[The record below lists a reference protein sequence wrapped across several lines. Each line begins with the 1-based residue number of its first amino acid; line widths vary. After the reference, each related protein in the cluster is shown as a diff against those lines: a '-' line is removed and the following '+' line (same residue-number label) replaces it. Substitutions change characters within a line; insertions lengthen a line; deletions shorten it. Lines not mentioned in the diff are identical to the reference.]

1 MGFKHSNKKKIMSKN
16 TLFISVQSIKDRTGL
31 HANVDE
37 KLVLPE
43 IKTAQDMYILPA
55 LGSALYNELQTAVD
69 SNTYTNLQTTLL
81 DDYIVDTLI
90 YFVMSELPQGLSF
103 QFYNKGLLRKSGEN
117 QENPSMQDM
126 IDVANRYKAR
136 AEFYKQRLIKY
147 LKQNNALYPNYLNFG
162 SGIDSIKPDN
172 EGYTISMYLGDA
184 CCNDDD
190 YEGKR
195 KRTFEERYQGN
206 IGCC

>member
-1 MGFKHSNKKKIMSKN
+1 MSKN

-55 LGSALYNELQTAVD
+55 LGSALYNELQTAVEAN
-69 SNTYTNLQTTLL
+69 SYTALQTTLL
-81 DDYIVDTLI
+81 NDYIADCLI

-117 QENPSMQDM
+117 TENPSMQDM
-126 IDVANRYKAR
+126 IDVANRYRAR

-147 LKQNNALYPNYLNFG
+147 LKQNNASYPNYLNFG

-172 EGYTISMYLGDA
+172 DGYTVSMWLGDNGCGA
-184 CCNDDD
+184 EDSK
-190 YEGKR
+190 YR
-195 KRTFEERYQGN
+195 KSFEERYQGN

>member
-1 MGFKHSNKKKIMSKN
+1 MSKN
-16 TLFISVQSIKDRTGL
+16 TLFISVQTIKDRTGL

-55 LGSALYNELQTAVD
+55 LGSALYAELQNCIET
-69 SNTYTNLQTTLL
+69 NTFSALQTTLI
-81 DDYIVDTLI
+81 DDYIVDSLV
-90 YFVMSELPQGLSF
+90 YYVMSELPQGLSF
-103 QFYNKGLLRKSGEN
+103 QFYNKGLIRKTGEN
-117 QENPSMQDM
+117 QESPSMQDM
-126 IDVANRYKAR
+126 IDVANRYRAR

-147 LKQNNALYPNYLNFG
+147 LKQNNASYPNYLNFG

-172 EGYTISMYLGDA
+172 EGYTVSMWLGDNG
-184 CCNDDD
+184 CCGDDLD
-190 YEGKR
+190 GKHR
-195 KRTFEERYQGN
+195 KSFEERYQGN

>member
-1 MGFKHSNKKKIMSKN
+1 MSKN

-55 LGSALYNELQTAVD
+55 LGSALYNELQTAVEAN
-69 SNTYTNLQTTLL
+69 SFTALQTALL
-81 DDYIVDTLI
+81 DDYIVDCLI
-90 YFVMSELPQGLSF
+90 YYVMSELPQGLSY
-103 QFYNKGLLRKSGEN
+103 QFYNKGLIRKTGEN
-117 QENPSMQDM
+117 QESPSMQDM
-126 IDVANRYKAR
+126 IDVANRYRAR

-172 EGYTISMYLGDA
+172 EGYTVSMWLGDNG
-184 CCNDDD
+184 CCGEDFD
-190 YEGKR
+190 GKHR
-195 KRTFEERYQGN
+195 KSFEERYQGN

>member
-1 MGFKHSNKKKIMSKN
+1 MSKN

-69 SNTYTNLQTTLL
+69 TNTYTNLQTTLL

-103 QFYNKGLLRKSGEN
+103 QFYNKGLLRKTGEN
-117 QENPSMQDM
+117 QESPSMQDM

-172 EGYTISMYLGDA
+172 EGYTVSMYLGDA
-184 CCNDDD
+184 CCNDDYD
-190 YEGKR
+190 GKN
-195 KRTFEERYQGN
+195 KKTFEERYQGN

>member
-1 MGFKHSNKKKIMSKN
+1 MSLN
-16 TLFISVQSIKDRTGL
+16 TLFISVQGIKDRTGL

-69 SNTYTNLQTTLL
+69 ANTYTQLQTTLL
-81 DDYIVDTLI
+81 DDYIVDCLI
-90 YFVMSELPQGLSF
+90 YFVMSELPQGLSY
-103 QFYNKGLLRKSGEN
+103 QFYNKGLIRKTGEN
-117 QENPSMQDM
+117 QESPSMQDM
-126 IDVANRYKAR
+126 IDVANRYRAR

-172 EGYTISMYLGDA
+172 EGYTVSMWLGDNG
-184 CCNDDD
+184 CCGEDFD
-190 YEGKR
+190 GKHR
-195 KRTFEERYQGN
+195 KSFEERYQGN

>member
-1 MGFKHSNKKKIMSKN
+1 MSKN

-55 LGSALYNELQTAVD
+55 LGSALYGELQTAVEAA
-69 SNTYTNLQTTLL
+69 TYTQLQTTLL
-81 DDYIVDTLI
+81 DDYIVDCLI

-103 QFYNKGLLRKSGEN
+103 QFYNKGLLRKTGEN
-117 QENPSMQDM
+117 QESPSMQDM

-172 EGYTISMYLGDA
+172 EGYTVSMYLGDA
-184 CCNDDD
+184 CCNDDYTD
-190 YEGKR
+190 DGKHR
-195 KRTFEERYQGN
+195 KTFEERYQGN